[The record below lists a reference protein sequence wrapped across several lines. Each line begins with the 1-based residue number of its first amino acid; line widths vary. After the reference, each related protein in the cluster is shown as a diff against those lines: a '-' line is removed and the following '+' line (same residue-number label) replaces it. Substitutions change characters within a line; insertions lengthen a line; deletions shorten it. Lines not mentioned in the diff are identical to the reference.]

1 MLENVISVISEFSYE
16 SLIIAFLVFILT
28 MIIKYPIK
36 KATNKMNETK
46 RKAINSIF
54 ILIPLIMSF
63 LISILYYRFIQSIW
77 ISITN
82 IKVVF
87 SSWLLSLSIYNIYER
102 IKLIII
108 NIFSGKQ
115 DLDYIEKNNNEI
127 KNLLNKLHKDQQK
140 LNQIEKHILDLTNKQ
155 DNVSC
160 KQKNIDI
167 QTIFNS
173 NIEIANLT
181 NEKKQLKNEINN
193 IKNEIETKST

>member
-1 MLENVISVISEFSYE
+1 MLENIISVISEFSYE

-108 NIFSGKQ
+108 NIFNGKE

-140 LNQIEKHILDLTNKQ
+140 LNQ
-155 DNVSC
+155 
-160 KQKNIDI
+160 IDI